1 MNKAPNPGGMIPYR
15 KAMPSLSGRSSY
27 SKGAG
32 QTSSSAA
39 PSASSATSGY
49 QSSNHAQPTQGYEP
63 GASIHSYDPYET
75 AEDEDEEHLSMNG
88 EHRIVIAI
96 DYGTTFIGM
105 LKLLQAVTQ
114 QTILSTAS

>member
-49 QSSNHAQPTQGYEP
+49 QSSNHAQPTQGYET
-63 GASIHSYDPYET
+63 GASTHSYDPYET
-75 AEDEDEEHLSMNG
+75 AEDEEHLSMTG

-96 DYGTTFIGM
+96 DYGTTFTGM
-105 LKLLQAVTQ
+105 LKVLQAVTQ